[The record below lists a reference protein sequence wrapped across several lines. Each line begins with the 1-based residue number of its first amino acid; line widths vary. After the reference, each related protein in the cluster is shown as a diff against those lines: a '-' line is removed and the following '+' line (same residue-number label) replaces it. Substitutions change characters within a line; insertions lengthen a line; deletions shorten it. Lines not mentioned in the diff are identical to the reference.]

1 MSDLTREEVLN
12 LTARKPLNLSGVDLN
27 GIDLSNLDLRG
38 ANLQGAN
45 LQGANLQG
53 ANLRGAKLR
62 EVDLTGAI
70 YTEADLTGA
79 KVMRGDK
86 TSSQLPD
93 KVEDISAVPVKPAV
107 PHYYDDDEFFHLRD
121 YDTIGGII
129 RVPSEN
135 WKEIPHKPK

>member
-1 MSDLTREEVLN
+1 MSDLTREEVFK
-12 LTARKPLNLSGVDLN
+12 LTVRKPLNLSGVALN

-45 LQGANLQG
+45 LQGANLSG

-62 EVDLTGAI
+62 EVDLAGAI

-79 KVMRGDK
+79 KVMRGDNR
-86 TSSQLPD
+86 SSQLQD
-93 KVEDISAVPVKPAV
+93 KVEDINAVPVQKDAPV
-107 PHYYDDDEFFHLRD
+107 QEVEDEFFHLRD

-129 RVPSEN
+129 RVPSKD
-135 WKEIPHKPK
+135 WKVIPHKPK